1 MRALGFDVGGTDTK
15 AALVEDAAALGFRSR
30 PTPRTPAE
38 IVETIAELAG
48 ELGDAQAIGVAVPG
62 VVDDANGVAVWSENL
77 NWTEV
82 PFAALVRERCGLP
95 TVLGHD
101 VRAGALAETRIGAA
115 RGMTDVVYLSIGT
128 GIAAGIVLGGHLHAG
143 GGYAGEIGHTPTDHD
158 DPCACGARGCLEAVA
173 SAAAIARRYTAR
185 TGRPAAG
192 AAEVL
197 AAGDPEAL
205 KVWDEALDALAGAL
219 AWVAS
224 VLAPDAVVIGGG
236 LSRAGAALFEPLNER
251 IPRRLTFQRVPT
263 LIPAALGERAGCMGA
278 ALLALDSVRG
288 GA

>member
-1 MRALGFDVGGTDTK
+1 VRVLGVDIGGTDMKAAVVEDGTALGFS
-15 AALVEDAAALGFRSR
+15 SR
-30 PTPRTPAE
+30 PTPRTTPE
-38 IVETIAELAG
+38 MVEAVAALAG
-48 ELGDAQAIGVAVPG
+48 DAEAIGLVVPG
-62 VVDDANGVAVWSENL
+62 VVDDANGIAVESENL
-77 NWTEV
+77 GWSNV

-115 RGMTDVVYLSIGT
+115 AGMADVVYLSIGT

-143 GGYAGEIGHTPTDHD
+143 GGYAGEIGHTPTGHD

-192 AAEVL
+192 AADVL
-197 AAGDPEAL
+197 AAGDPDAL
-205 KVWDEALDALAGAL
+205 AVWDEALEALAGAL

-224 VLAPDAVVIGGG
+224 LLAPEVVVIGGG
-236 LSRAGAALFEPLNER
+236 LSRAGAALFEPLSER
-251 IPRRLTFQRVPT
+251 VPRRLTFQRVPR
-263 LIPAALGERAGCMGA
+263 LVPAALGERAGCVGA

>member
-1 MRALGFDVGGTDTK
+1 VRVLGVDIGGTDMK
-15 AALVEDAAALGFRSR
+15 AALVEDGTALDFSSR
-30 PTPRTPAE
+30 PTARTPPE
-38 IVETIAELAG
+38 MVEAVAALA
-48 ELGDAQAIGVAVPG
+48 GDAQAIGLVVPG
-62 VVDDANGVAVWSENL
+62 VVDDARGIAVESENL
-77 NWTEV
+77 GWSNV

-101 VRAGALAETRIGAA
+101 VRAGALAETRVGAA
-115 RGMTDVVYLSIGT
+115 AGMADVVYLSIGT

-143 GGYAGEIGHTPTDHD
+143 GGYAGEIGHTPAGHD
-158 DPCACGARGCLEAVA
+158 EPCACGGRGCLEAIA

-185 TGRPAAG
+185 SGRPAAG

-197 AAGDPEAL
+197 AAGDPDAVA
-205 KVWDEALDALAGAL
+205 VWDEALEALAGAL

-224 VLAPDAVVIGGG
+224 VIAPEAVVIGGG
-236 LSRAGAALFEPLNER
+236 LSRAGPALFDPLNER
-251 IPRRLTFQRVPT
+251 IPRRLTFQRVPR

-278 ALLALDSVRG
+278 ALLALDSVRD